1 MYLAINYAPYS
12 GRWYIYKYT
21 GRIVLNGA
29 EMYWAELSAHRLRR
43 SSTARPPLLS
53 YFSPA
58 VELVALVCGLS
69 SSCWCRSLPSG
80 SSGRCLSHQEFNVH
94 CGSNTAPV
102 LIPAITQSSQLFKVW
117 VHIVY
122 GEYSFVI
129 YPICRPLYSMILLRN
144 IIYNIY
150 IATSIA
156 SPYTSKDKGGLV
168 NLPNN

>member
-1 MYLAINYAPYS
+1 MHHIQEDDT
-12 GRWYIYKYT
+12 YT
-21 GRIVLNGA
+21 NIR
-29 EMYWAELSAHRLRR
+29 AELSWMGPRCIGPSYPPTVSDVALPRDHR
-43 SSTARPPLLS
+43 SSLS